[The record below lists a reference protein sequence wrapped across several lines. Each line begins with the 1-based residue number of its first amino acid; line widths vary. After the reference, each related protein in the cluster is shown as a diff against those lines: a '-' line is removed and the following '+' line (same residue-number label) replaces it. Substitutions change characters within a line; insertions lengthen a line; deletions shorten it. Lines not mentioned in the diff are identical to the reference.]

1 MLVLHRVIIEGEKSM
16 IFNNPSDICEFYI
29 NKILQEGDCAV
40 DATAGNGHDTL
51 KLSNAV
57 GLDGKVY
64 AFDIQQQAIDSAK
77 GQPYEFDN
85 VEFITDSH
93 SRMDEYVSSPP
104 KLVIFNLGYL
114 PGGDHSLATR
124 SDTTTEAIEKA
135 KELICQGGVIILVI
149 YSGGD
154 TGFDEKESVR
164 NFVKNI
170 NHKKFNT
177 LYFDYINRPNNPPSV
192 CVIQKKK

>member
-1 MLVLHRVIIEGEKSM
+1 M
-16 IFNNPSDICEFYI
+16 IFNNPSDICDFYI
-29 NKILQEGDCAV
+29 NNILQDGDCAV

-57 GLDGKVY
+57 GNEGQVY
-64 AFDIQQQAIDSAK
+64 AFDIQERAIESAK
-77 GQPYEFDN
+77 SQNYRYNN
-85 VEFITDSH
+85 VEFILNSH
-93 SRMDEYVSSPP
+93 SRMDEYVSCPP

-114 PGGDHSLATR
+114 PGGDHRLSTAG
-124 SDTTTEAIEKA
+124 DTTTEALRKA
-135 KELICQGGVIILVI
+135 MDLISIDGVIITVI

-154 TGFDEKESVR
+154 TGYEEKDAVID
-164 NFVKNI
+164 FMKNI

-177 LYFDYINRPNNPPSV
+177 LFFDYINRPNNPPSV

>member
-1 MLVLHRVIIEGEKSM
+1 M
-16 IFNNPSDICEFYI
+16 IFNNPSDICDFYI
-29 NKILQEGDCAV
+29 NLILQEGDCAV

-57 GLDGKVY
+57 GAEGKVY

-77 GQPYEFDN
+77 GQPYLYDN
-85 VEFITDSH
+85 VQFVTASH
-93 SRMDEYVSSPP
+93 SRMDEYVVSTP

-114 PGGDHSLATR
+114 PGGDHTLATK
-124 SDTTTEAIEKA
+124 SDTTVEAISKA
-135 KELICQGGVIILVI
+135 MELVCPDGVIILVI

-154 TGFDEKESVR
+154 TGFDEKESVL
-164 NFVKNI
+164 NFARDI
-170 NHKKFNT
+170 NHKKFTT
-177 LYFDYINRPNNPPSV
+177 LHLDYINRPNNPPSV